1 MAATAIGYAW
11 AAVLHSMRRGGNGGG
26 RILMQVVCGAA
37 VCLLLDLETGWKGW
51 AAAFALPVIFCA
63 GIVSIDVLILCRR
76 TSWAEYVIYQVAL
89 AALGFLPLVLYLA
102 GIGHAL
108 WAAVLPA
115 MAAGI
120 SLLALALFGDRTIKN
135 EFRRRLRF

>member
-1 MAATAIGYAW
+1 M
-11 AAVLHSMRRGGNGGG
+11 
-26 RILMQVVCGAA
+26 
-37 VCLLLDLETGWKGW
+37 
-51 AAAFALPVIFCA
+51 
-63 GIVSIDVLILCRR
+63 
-76 TSWAEYVIYQVAL
+76 AL